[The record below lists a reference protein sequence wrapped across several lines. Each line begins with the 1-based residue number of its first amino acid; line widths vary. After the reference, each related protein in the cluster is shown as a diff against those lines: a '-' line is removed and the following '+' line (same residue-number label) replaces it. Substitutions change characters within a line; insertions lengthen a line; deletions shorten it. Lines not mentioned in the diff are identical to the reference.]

1 MNQLEIRMFA
11 PYVEPK
17 RKADGEVEA
26 MTFEQALTEALEIGL
41 RRFDRKTLARLCN
54 IHYPHFADLIAGRR
68 PFPAVK
74 LSAFCMLCG
83 CDYPKQWLAIQ
94 ERKEAEAY
102 KAASQEAVFEYLQR
116 AMKAA

>member
-17 RKADGEVEA
+17 QKPEGEIEA
-26 MTFEQALTEALEIGL
+26 MTFEETLAEALEHGL
-41 RRFDRKTLARLCN
+41 RRFDRKTLAKLCRV
-54 IHYPHFADLIAGRR
+54 HYPHFGDLIAGRR
-68 PFPAVK
+68 PFPATK

-83 CDYPKQWLAIQ
+83 CAYPKQWLAIQ
-94 ERKEAEAY
+94 ERKETEAY